1 MQMKPTWLKFL
12 ALPLT
17 LLPLSV
23 LGHHS
28 VSANFDKAT
37 VIEIE
42 GEVTEV
48 LWRNPHVHM
57 TVVTSSPSGEAVTWD
72 VEATSLSNL
81 RRWDISPDFL
91 RTGDR
96 IKIAGNPARR
106 LANTIYAE
114 NILLPDGREAVL
126 EPNIEPR
133 WSGATVAESNRGQA
147 TEGDG
152 SRPDLGFFRVWTTP
166 TAAPMLFPEN
176 IDSTFDMAS
185 YPLTAA
191 ARAAVAAFDPIA
203 DSPTANCAP
212 KGMPTI
218 MEQPYP
224 MQIARENGN
233 FVLRIEEYD
242 TVRTIYMREDAA
254 PANPQPARL
263 GRSIGRLEGNTLT
276 VRTTGSDWP
285 YFDVVGI
292 PQSSAATLV
301 ETFTLRADG
310 SRLDYRLTVTDPVNF
325 TAPATLTKYWIW
337 IPGVEVQPFQCTEA
351 R

>member
-1 MQMKPTWLKFL
+1 MPTKLTWPSFL
-12 ALPLT
+12 I
-17 LLPLSV
+17 LPLSV
-23 LGHHS
+23 LPLSAIAHHS
-28 VSANFDKAT
+28 VSANFDKGS

-57 TVVTSSPSGEAVTWD
+57 TVLVPNESGETVTWD
-72 VEATSLSNL
+72 IEATSLSNL

-91 RTGDR
+91 AAGDHIR
-96 IKIAGNPARR
+96 IAGNPARR

-126 EPNIEPR
+126 EPNIKPR
-133 WSGATVAESNRGQA
+133 WSEQSVAASARGQA

-166 TAAPMLFPEN
+166 TTAPMLFPEN
-176 IDSTFDMAS
+176 VNSNFDMAS

-224 MQIARENGN
+224 LEIARADGN
-233 FVLRIEEYD
+233 VVLRLEEYD
-242 TVRTIYMREDAA
+242 TVRTIYMGDEGA
-254 PANPQPARL
+254 PANPQPSRL
-263 GRSIGRLEGNTLT
+263 GRSVGRLEGNTLT
-276 VRTTGSDWP
+276 VTTTGSDWP
-285 YFDVVGI
+285 YFDVAGI
-292 PQSSAATLV
+292 PQSSAATIIEQFL
-301 ETFTLRADG
+301 LRADG
-310 SRLDYRLTVTDPVNF
+310 SRLDYTVTVTDPINF
-325 TAPATLTKYWIW
+325 TAPVTLRKYWIW
-337 IPGVEVQPFQCTEA
+337 LPGVEVAPYRCTNTG
-351 R
+351 